1 MFGHTYSSRHAG
13 RDTQDN
19 LGPGMV
25 PGADASR
32 GEAFAHAYSSR
43 HAGKDTLSSLGPGM
57 VPFGGASGDA
67 FVGHA
72 DGRQAGRDAQARCA
86 PSARRAAP
94 AAACAAAACAAAAA
108 CNELPLGALTS
119 PRRGAQQRKSASAAA
134 CSRRAPSPG
143 GSDSSPS
150 VGDAQDRS
158 PSPVQGIK
166 AFEPNTS
173 DLFLFGA
180 KPPTLPLGDARRRP
194 SVVTDE
200 ATLLDSV
207 RHVASRREEQTMQ
220 KQVSCD
226 LNPNVGTLQEVVF
239 GYVGEGAKPLGEP
252 PPEFPRKA
260 RLGRSTGPPLHW
272 TANHRNEVGEI
283 AFGKSA
289 PDPELAAHRRRGVP
303 VPPHQIPANAEW
315 SPWKNTLVGHTVYHS
330 ADAYDS
336 HGRAVG
342 GRAPAESPAVQAA
355 VMAAAAASA
364 RREAREAR
372 ERGMSSGGLQFNGYQ
387 LPYAPPAR
395 KTAPHH
401 WDTPHTEINYK
412 KTASTFEFK
421 GPEAIDPKGH
431 GDGSHRLHS
440 VVSGLPLAKPHHG
453 RRATIELT
461 DDPRPTERLHNRFA
475 GKSSASN
482 VAMKHE
488 EPIRV
493 PTGYAMRPDGTFAYA
508 GVHAGKNFVS
518 LGVGAHMPWRPEAN
532 AAEAH
537 EEHQLRRAARSG
549 QASEQDSVV
558 DELVFGRD
566 MDGSAASGKSAAA
579 LDVGDRPHRRS
590 PPPGCRA
597 AATSGPSLEWD
608 ETGEAAAAMDG
619 RISPDFSRKGCRG
632 MRGRDDHGSQIRQDF
647 SRAEI
652 ESALAMP
659 VAPGIQKGARGQRDR
674 HSHGDLIEHDE
685 GHLSERTGNLLEKM
699 HGVDAHGRINA
710 SSVVDEALFG
720 KSPMGGLIHTQ
731 NTQANFWMDA
741 RGGFAKR

>member
-1 MFGHTYSSRHAG
+1 
-13 RDTQDN
+13 
-19 LGPGMV
+19 
-25 PGADASR
+25 
-32 GEAFAHAYSSR
+32 
-43 HAGKDTLSSLGPGM
+43 
-57 VPFGGASGDA
+57 
-67 FVGHA
+67 
-72 DGRQAGRDAQARCA
+72 
-86 PSARRAAP
+86 
-94 AAACAAAACAAAAA
+94 
-108 CNELPLGALTS
+108 
-119 PRRGAQQRKSASAAA
+119 
-134 CSRRAPSPG
+134 
-143 GSDSSPS
+143 
-150 VGDAQDRS
+150 
-158 PSPVQGIK
+158 
-166 AFEPNTS
+166 
-173 DLFLFGA
+173 
-180 KPPTLPLGDARRRP
+180 
-194 SVVTDE
+194 
-200 ATLLDSV
+200 
-207 RHVASRREEQTMQ
+207 
-220 KQVSCD
+220 
-226 LNPNVGTLQEVVF
+226 
-239 GYVGEGAKPLGEP
+239 
-252 PPEFPRKA
+252 
-260 RLGRSTGPPLHW
+260 
-272 TANHRNEVGEI
+272 
-283 AFGKSA
+283 
-289 PDPELAAHRRRGVP
+289 
-303 VPPHQIPANAEW
+303 
-315 SPWKNTLVGHTVYHS
+315 
-330 ADAYDS
+330 
-336 HGRAVG
+336 
-342 GRAPAESPAVQAA
+342 
-355 VMAAAAASA
+355 
-364 RREAREAR
+364 
-372 ERGMSSGGLQFNGYQ
+372 MSSGGLQFNGTR
-387 LPYAPPAR
+387 PYAPPAR

-493 PTGYAMRPDGTFAYA
+493 PTATRCARRHLPYA
-508 GVHAGKNFVS
+508 GVHAARTS
-518 LGVGAHMPWRPEAN
+518 SRSASAPTCRGASRRTPPRRTRSTSC
-532 AAEAH
+532 AAPRAPA
-537 EEHQLRRAARSG
+537 RRASRTRWST
-549 QASEQDSVV
+549 
-558 DELVFGRD
+558 LVFGRD

-720 KSPMGGLIHTQ
+720 KSPMGAIH
-731 NTQANFWMDA
+731 A
-741 RGGFAKR
+741 RTPGKLLDGRERVRQR

>member
-1 MFGHTYSSRHAG
+1 M
-13 RDTQDN
+13 
-19 LGPGMV
+19 
-25 PGADASR
+25 R
-32 GEAFAHAYSSR
+32 GGGVR
-43 HAGKDTLSSLGPGM
+43 GGGSLQR
-57 VPFGGASGDA
+57 AA
-67 FVGHA
+67 
-72 DGRQAGRDAQARCA
+72 ARRA
-86 PSARRAAP
+86 LRRAAP
-94 AAACAAAACAAAAA
+94 
-108 CNELPLGALTS
+108 
-119 PRRGAQQRKSASAAA
+119 RRSAEGVGERRRAQPP
-134 CSRRAPSPG
+134 RAPSPG

-150 VGDAQDRS
+150 VGDARDRS

-315 SPWKNTLVGHTVYHS
+315 SPWKNTLVGHTVYQS

-488 EPIRV
+488 ELIRV

-537 EEHQLRRAARSG
+537 EEHQRAAPRVRPGERAGLGGRRARLRARHGRERGERQVGGGARRRRPAAPPLAAAGPPRSG
-549 QASEQDSVV
+549 DLGAVLSGTRPARRRRRWMGASRPI
-558 DELVFGRD
+558 FR
-566 MDGSAASGKSAAA
+566 GKAAA
-579 LDVGDRPHRRS
+579 GCAGATTTALRSGRTSRARRS
-590 PPPGCRA
+590 SRPSRCRWPPA
-597 AATSGPSLEWD
+597 
-608 ETGEAAAAMDG
+608 
-619 RISPDFSRKGCRG
+619 SRKGRAASATAIRTATSSSTTRATSPSGRG
-632 MRGRDDHGSQIRQDF
+632 IC
-647 SRAEI
+647 SRRCTASMPTAASTRARSSTRPC
-652 ESALAMP
+652 SASRP
-659 VAPGIQKGARGQRDR
+659 WGA
-674 HSHGDLIEHDE
+674 
-685 GHLSERTGNLLEKM
+685 
-699 HGVDAHGRINA
+699 
-710 SSVVDEALFG
+710 
-720 KSPMGGLIHTQ
+720 IHTQ

-741 RGGFAKR
+741 RRFAKR